1 MRFLHNSYHKPK
13 KNKGILVFYFLLSI
27 LLTCLVLFQASC
39 TTVKY
44 VPLQGEHK
52 IEYRDSII
60 HLKDTLTLY
69 LEKERIVEI
78 VPDIDTS
85 RVETSVAKSTAYLD
99 KENKKLIHEI
109 ENKPSVKAK
118 IDTVFVV
125 VNKTEY
131 IKEPVIQE
139 VEKEVPYIP
148 TWCWIIIC
156 YACITAGF
164 KIYKFI
170 K

>member
-1 MRFLHNSYHKPK
+1 MK
-13 KNKGILVFYFLLSI
+13 KLLLFPILFSI
-27 LLTCLVLFQASC
+27 IMIGC
-39 TTVKY
+39 TTTKY
-44 VPLQGEHK
+44 IPVQGEHK

-60 HLKDTLTLY
+60 HLKDTITLY

-78 VPDIDTS
+78 VSDIDTS

-109 ENKPSVKAK
+109 ENKPSIKAK

-139 VEKEVPYIP
+139 VPIEVPYIP
-148 TWCWIIIC
+148 YYAWIAIC
-156 YACITAGF
+156 YTCFSLGF
-164 KIYKFI
+164 RIYKFI